1 MTHGLYCILAGVN
14 NTPAWLVTQDD
25 SEDLGFA
32 FDCLIVDA
40 ITLDEL
46 KEWIYRVIV
55 EMDEFPDYLIDI
67 TDVSHKHDLILGYQD
82 IVGFWPYSTLKRTE
96 KTALVGIAYAR
107 FPDTRDDSIS
117 RGKARSALEKSA
129 SLQERFARHFP
140 AISIADDT
148 GDAADILVSGWWL
161 SGSKKKILTA
171 AEIQTLFINQL
182 ATGPLSTQLETDTG
196 LKLQVVTNRERMMI
210 TLIEPN
216 GASGHATDTQAG
228 KGSRGGFLLD
238 NGQEDEYD
246 DVDTVAIPDALNV
259 IAYILTLGTPPQEDW
274 KVDVLGR

>member
-1 MTHGLYCILAGVN
+1 MN
-14 NTPAWLVTQDD
+14 NTPAWLITQDD

-96 KTALVGIAYAR
+96 ETALVGIAYAR

-117 RGKARSALEKSA
+117 RGKARSALEKSTG
-129 SLQERFARHFP
+129 LKERFARHFP
-140 AISIADDT
+140 TISIPVDT

-171 AEIQTLFINQL
+171 SEIQTLFINQL
-182 ATGPLSTQLETDTG
+182 ATGPLSTQLETATG
-196 LKLQVVTNRERMMI
+196 LKLQVVTNRERMKI

-216 GASGHATDTQAG
+216 GTSGHAIDPQAG

-246 DVDTVAIPDALNV
+246 DVDTVTIPDALNV
-259 IAYILTLGTPPQEDW
+259 IGYILTHGTPPQEGW

>member
-1 MTHGLYCILAGVN
+1 MN

-96 KTALVGIAYAR
+96 ETALVGIAYAR

-117 RGKARSALEKSA
+117 RGKARSALEKSTG
-129 SLQERFARHFP
+129 LKERFARHFP
-140 AISIADDT
+140 AISIPVDT

-182 ATGPLSTQLETDTG
+182 ATGPLSTQLETATG
-196 LKLQVVTNRERMMI
+196 LKLQVVTNRERMKI
-210 TLIEPN
+210 TLIEPK
-216 GASGHATDTQAG
+216 GTSGHAIDPQAG
-228 KGSRGGFLLD
+228 KGSRGGFLVD

-246 DVDTVAIPDALNV
+246 DVDTVTIPDALNV
-259 IAYILTLGTPPQEDW
+259 IGYILTHGTPPQEGW